1 MTAAPVFS
9 KGHLNDHLAH
19 RMERAVA
26 AAATRTSSEI
36 INDPEDVIQSVV
48 AKFRV
53 EPLVLDFESMTRS
66 GALETTIKTR
76 GYESGR
82 IIDVPATGL
91 EYSVP
96 FTGDPDLLWLQASTF
111 THAPQP
117 LVEVRGNT
125 IVMEFSSQEITAD
138 WVKSEVSS
146 ARARLVQ
153 GADWSSGEVTQ
164 WNAALEG
171 NVASAVRRRE
181 ALLQKGRAIAD
192 ELDS

>member
-1 MTAAPVFS
+1 MTAEPVFS
-9 KGHLNDHLAH
+9 KGRLSDHLAQ

-26 AAATRTSSEI
+26 AAGARPSSEI
-36 INDPEDVIQSVV
+36 INDPEGVIQSVV
-48 AKFRV
+48 ARFRV
-53 EPLVLDFESMTRS
+53 DPLVFDFERMTHS
-66 GALETTIKTR
+66 GALETTIKVR
-76 GYESGR
+76 GYDSGR
-82 IIDVPATGL
+82 IIDLPATGF

-125 IVMEFSSQEITAD
+125 IVMEFSSQDITAD

-146 ARARLVQ
+146 ARSRLVQ
-153 GADWSSGEVTQ
+153 GADLSSRDVSQ

-171 NVASAVRRRE
+171 NVASSVRRRE

-192 ELDS
+192 ELD

>member
-1 MTAAPVFS
+1 MTAEPVFS
-9 KGHLNDHLAH
+9 KGRLSDHLAQ

-26 AAATRTSSEI
+26 AAAARPSSEI
-36 INDPEDVIQSVV
+36 INDPENVIQSVV

-53 EPLVLDFESMTRS
+53 EPLVFDFESMTRS
-66 GALETTIKTR
+66 GALETTIKVR
-76 GYESGR
+76 GYDSGR
-82 IIDVPATGL
+82 IIDVPATGF

-96 FTGDPDLLWLQASTF
+96 FTGDPDLLWLRASTF

-117 LVEVRGNT
+117 LVEVRGNSV
-125 IVMEFSSQEITAD
+125 VMEFSSQEITAE

-146 ARARLVQ
+146 ARSRLVQ
-153 GADWSSGEVTQ
+153 GADWSLSEVTQ

-171 NVASAVRRRE
+171 SVASSVRRRE
-181 ALLQKGRAIAD
+181 ALLQKGRAIAE